1 MKGSEIQNLVF
12 SISFL
17 GYKKADIKACLREI
31 SEYVL
36 KLENKVYNLE
46 VERDKLKDKLN
57 KNEISQTNFK
67 DIITSAQEFKN
78 RIEIEAE
85 EKAKEIIK
93 KAKRQ
98 YEEILKSI
106 KNEKMKFVAIKRE
119 VENIRK
125 TFLDKLDNFENI
137 LEMKEK
143 NISTSE
149 SQSYKSSINELED
162 EVFDVKKIVKMSN
175 SDGEKKLDSET
186 LEFDTKPNA
195 SSNESHEKNYIK
207 SKFREI
213 ELNKF

>member
-93 KAKRQ
+93 KAKKQ

-106 KNEKMKFVAIKRE
+106 KNEKIKFVTIKRE

-125 TFLDKLDNFENI
+125 TFLDKIDNFESI

-143 NISTSE
+143 NISTTE
-149 SQSYKSSINELED
+149 NQLYKNTVNELED
-162 EVFDVKKIVKMSN
+162 EVFNVKNNVIKMSN
-175 SDGEKKLDSET
+175 DEKKLDGET
-186 LEFDTKPNA
+186 LEFDTKPNN
-195 SSNESHEKNYIK
+195 SDNEKNYIK